1 MVRSVAAPEIS
12 VLIPTRNRRELLRR
26 ALVSLAEQETEAAYE
41 VLVAVD
47 GSTDGTAEMVQSLAG
62 TLDVRAVVGPS
73 RGRAGALNGVIE
85 EARGALIVILDD
97 DMRVV
102 PELLE
107 RHRRHHA
114 SDGDVCVMGAV
125 PVELGRGSTHAARY
139 IRDKFAAHMERLA
152 EPDHVFVPRDFYSG
166 NVSLPA
172 RVLRGV
178 GDFDDSFTLYGNEDV
193 ELSIRLRAAGCALA
207 FDGEAVAW
215 QEYSKTLRGLLEDT
229 VAKGRT
235 TVLLAR
241 KHPDV
246 FDQLRLAAP
255 DDASRPWLALRTVL
269 LAAGRRWPWTV
280 RAALAG
286 AAALERAGLWR
297 QPLFYRAVT
306 DYAFWV
312 GVCSVLQQNEADDRL
327 RALYGELRLGSTQ

>member
-1 MVRSVAAPEIS
+1 MPAPEIS
-12 VLIPTRNRRELLRR
+12 ILIPTRDRRELLRR
-26 ALVSLAEQETEAAYE
+26 ALLSIAKQETDAAYE

-47 GSTDGTAEMVQSLAG
+47 GSTDGTTELVQSLSG
-62 TLDVRAVVGPS
+62 TLDVRARVGPS
-73 RGRAGALNGVIE
+73 RGRAGALNGILE
-85 EARGALIVILDD
+85 EARGDLIVILDD

-102 PELLE
+102 PDFLE

-114 SDGDVCVMGAV
+114 SDLDVCVMGAA

-152 EPDHVFVPRDFYSG
+152 EPGHVFVPRDFYSG

-172 RVLRGV
+172 RVLRAV
-178 GDFDDSFTLYGNEDV
+178 GGFDDSFTLYGNEDV
-193 ELSIRLRAAGCALA
+193 ELSIRLRAAGVRLV
-207 FDGEAVAW
+207 FDDEAVAW
-215 QEYSKTLRGLLEDT
+215 QAYSKTLRGLLEDT

-255 DDASRPWLALRTVL
+255 DDASRPWLALRALL
-269 LAAGRRWPWTV
+269 LAAGRRRPGTV
-280 RAALAG
+280 GAALAG
-286 AAALERAGLWR
+286 AGALERAGLWR

-312 GVCSVLQQNEADDRL
+312 GVGSVLQENEDDERL
-327 RALYGELRLGSTQ
+327 RALYGELRLGSTP